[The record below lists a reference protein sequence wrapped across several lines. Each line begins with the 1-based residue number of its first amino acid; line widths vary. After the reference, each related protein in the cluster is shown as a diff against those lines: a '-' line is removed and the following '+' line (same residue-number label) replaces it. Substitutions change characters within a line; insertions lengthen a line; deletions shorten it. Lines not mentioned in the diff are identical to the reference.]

1 MTARENNKLSLEE
14 KKELIEKR
22 LQKRLLTKLAVGAVF
37 AVLIMLLSMN
47 MIPGFSSLST
57 RIRYII
63 IFILACPVQI
73 WVGSQFYRGL
83 VSVFKYRTADMNTLV
98 AVGTLSA
105 FIYSTAVTFFLG
117 YFTVAGIEP
126 HIYFETSA
134 MIIVLILLGRFF
146 EARSKSN
153 ASGAIRKL
161 LKLKALKAT
170 VIRDGEEEEID
181 VDDVTVGAI
190 ILVRPGEKI
199 PVDGTI
205 LEGSSAINESMV
217 TGESIP
223 ADKEPG
229 DEVIGSTINLTGF
242 LKFRATRV
250 GKDTFLNQV
259 IKMVEEAQASKA
271 PIQRLV
277 DKVASYFVPIV
288 ILIAVIT
295 FIIWVI
301 WGPEPS
307 LTFALV
313 NFVSVLIIACPCA
326 LGLATPTAIIV
337 GTGRGAEN
345 GILIKD
351 ASSLEIAHK
360 LDTVIFDKTGTLTR
374 GQPEVEEIIIDRDNF
389 MGKEHELL
397 SLAASSELYS
407 EHPLGKAV
415 VRKAK
420 DTGLE
425 LMKPREFESIAGK
438 GIKAKV
444 GEKEIIKGNIKLMIE
459 NKIPLSGLEERA
471 QEISKRGLTP
481 VFIAIDK
488 KPAGIIAIADSLKDN
503 AAETI
508 SGLKKLGFEV
518 IMITGD
524 NKNTASAIGRKA
536 GIEKVISEVL
546 PDQKAEE
553 IKKLQKAGKIVA
565 MVGDGIND
573 APALTQSDIGI
584 ALGTGTDI
592 ALESSKITLV
602 KGDLEGVLK
611 AIILSRNTV
620 KIIRQNLFWAFFY
633 NLILI
638 PIAAGVLYPP
648 FGILISPIYAA
659 AAMAFSSIS
668 VVGNSLRLKR
678 LKLQ

>member
-1 MTARENNKLSLEE
+1 MTTNKINKLSLEE

-22 LQKRLLTKLAVGAVF
+22 IQKRLLTKLIVGAIL
-37 AVLIMLLSMN
+37 AVLIMLFSMN
-47 MIPGFSSLST
+47 LIPGFSSLSIK
-57 RIRYII
+57 IRYII
-63 IFILACPVQI
+63 IFILTCPVQI

-105 FIYSTAVTFFLG
+105 FIYSTAVTFFLD
-117 YFTVAGIEP
+117 YFTAAGFEP
-126 HIYFETSA
+126 HIYFDTA
-134 MIIVLILLGRFF
+134 AVIIVLILLGRFF
-146 EARSKSN
+146 EARSKSS

-161 LKLKALKAT
+161 LKLKALKAI
-170 VIRDGEEEEID
+170 VIRGGKEEEID
-181 VDDVTVGAI
+181 VDDVAVGDI
-190 ILVRPGEKI
+190 ILVKPGEKI
-199 PVDGTI
+199 PVDGII
-205 LEGSSAINESMV
+205 LEGDSAIDESMV

-223 ADKEPG
+223 SDRESG

-288 ILIAVIT
+288 ILIAVMT
-295 FIIWVI
+295 FVIWFI
-301 WGPEPS
+301 WGPKPS

-313 NFVSVLIIACPCA
+313 NFVTVLIIACPCA

-337 GTGRGAEN
+337 GTGKGAEN

-360 LDTVIFDKTGTLTR
+360 LSTIIFDKTGTLTI
-374 GQPEVEEIIIDRDNF
+374 GQPEVEEIIIDKDNF
-389 MGKEHELL
+389 KGTDLELL

-420 DTGLE
+420 ESGLKLNE
-425 LMKPREFESIAGK
+425 PREFKSIAGK
-438 GIKAKV
+438 GIRANV
-444 GEKEIIKGNIKLMIE
+444 GGKEIIKGNIKLMIE
-459 NKIPLSGLEERA
+459 NKVPLSGLEEKA

-481 VFIAIDK
+481 VFVAIDK

-503 AAETI
+503 ASETI

-524 NKNTASAIGRKA
+524 NKNTAYAIGKKA

-602 KGDLEGVLK
+602 RGDLDGVLK

-638 PIAAGVLYPP
+638 PIAAGVLYPF

-668 VVGNSLRLKR
+668 VVSNSLRLKR
-678 LKLQ
+678 LDLR

>member
-1 MTARENNKLSLEE
+1 MTTNKINKLSLEE

-22 LQKRLLTKLAVGAVF
+22 IQKRLLTKLIVGAILTVF
-37 AVLIMLLSMN
+37 IMLFSMN
-47 MIPGFSSLST
+47 IVPGFSSLSIK
-57 RIRYII
+57 IRYII
-63 IFILACPVQI
+63 IFILTCPVQI

-105 FIYSTAVTFFLG
+105 FIYSTAVTFFLD
-117 YFTVAGIEP
+117 YFTAAGFEP
-126 HIYFETSA
+126 HIYFDTA
-134 MIIVLILLGRFF
+134 AVIIVLILLGRFF
-146 EARSKSN
+146 EARSKSS

-161 LKLKALKAT
+161 LKLKALKAII
-170 VIRDGEEEEID
+170 IRDGKEVEID
-181 VDDVTVGAI
+181 VDDVIVGDI
-190 ILVRPGEKI
+190 ILVKPGEKI
-199 PVDGTI
+199 PVDGMI
-205 LEGSSAINESMV
+205 IEGASAIDESMV

-223 ADKEPG
+223 ADRERG

-242 LKFRATRV
+242 LKFKATRV

-295 FIIWVI
+295 FVVWFI
-301 WGPEPS
+301 WGPKPS

-313 NFVSVLIIACPCA
+313 NFVTVLIIACPCA

-337 GTGRGAEN
+337 GTGKGAEN

-360 LDTVIFDKTGTLTR
+360 LSTIVFDKTGTLTR
-374 GQPEVEEIIIDRDNF
+374 GQPEVEEIIVDKNNF
-389 MGKEHELL
+389 MGTDLELL

-420 DTGLE
+420 DSGLKLNE
-425 LMKPREFESIAGK
+425 PGEFKSIAGK
-438 GIKAKV
+438 GIRAKV
-444 GEKEIIKGNIKLMIE
+444 SGKEIIKGNIKLMIE
-459 NKIPLSGLEERA
+459 NKVPLSGLEEKA

-481 VFIAIDK
+481 VFVAIDK

-503 AAETI
+503 AQETV
-508 SGLKKLGFEV
+508 SGLVKLGLEV

-524 NKNTASAIGRKA
+524 NKNTAHAIGKKA

-553 IKKLQKAGKIVA
+553 IKKLQKEGKIVA

-602 KGDLEGVLK
+602 RGDLDGVLK

-620 KIIRQNLFWAFFY
+620 RIIRQNLFWAFFY

-638 PIAAGVLYPP
+638 PVAAGVLYPA
-648 FGILISPIYAA
+648 FGILISPMYAA
-659 AAMAFSSIS
+659 AAMAFSSVS
-668 VVGNSLRLKR
+668 VVSNSLRLKR
-678 LKLQ
+678 LSLR